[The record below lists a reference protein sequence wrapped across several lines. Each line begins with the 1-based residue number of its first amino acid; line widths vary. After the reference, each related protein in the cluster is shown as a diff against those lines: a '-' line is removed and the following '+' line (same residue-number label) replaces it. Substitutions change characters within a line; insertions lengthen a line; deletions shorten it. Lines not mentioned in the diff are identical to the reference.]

1 MDSLLNC
8 LSQLG
13 LGLATNALYDLIKN
27 LVGKRVSAQE
37 FTREVQNEMNQHG
50 VFVSAETVVNALTQN
65 GFLSIQPQSAAVKVS
80 GGGPFSGNTIS
91 IGKVTGFDQVLVF
104 DSNGN
109 VTNNS
114 ISIGE
119 VAKGNKS

>member
-1 MDSLLNC
+1 MDPLLSC

-13 LGLATNALYDLIKN
+13 LGLATNALYDLIKS
-27 LVGKRVSAQE
+27 LTGKHVSAQE
-37 FTREVQNEMNQHG
+37 FVREVQNKITQHG
-50 VFVSAETVVNALTQN
+50 VSVSTETVVNALTQN
-65 GFLSIQPQSAAVKVS
+65 GFLSVRSPSTAMKVS
-80 GGGPFSGNTIS
+80 GGGTFSGNTIS

-109 VTNNS
+109 VTNNL

-119 VAKGNKS
+119 VDKGKKS